1 MGGGGSA
8 WVEAEDRGESLDLP
22 LSFALKSKTLKN
34 TVKKTNTDEA
44 VSCFPMPA
52 PLEPSAYTL

>member
-1 MGGGGSA
+1 MG
-8 WVEAEDRGESLDLP
+8 AEDRGESLELR
-22 LSFALKSKTLKN
+22 LGFALKSKTLKN

-52 PLEPSAYTL
+52 PLECSAYTL